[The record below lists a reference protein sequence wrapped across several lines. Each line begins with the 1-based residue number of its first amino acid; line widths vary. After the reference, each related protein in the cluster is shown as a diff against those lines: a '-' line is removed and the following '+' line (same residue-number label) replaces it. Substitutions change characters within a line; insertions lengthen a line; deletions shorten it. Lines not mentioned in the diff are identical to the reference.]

1 MNDATIW
8 RGELD
13 RSLPIEDDEQME
25 YGFLDEAMDDK
36 AVNEEGSDKDNLD
49 TETIDDDP
57 DDLDDKED

>member
-13 RSLPIEDDEQME
+13 RSLPIEEDEQME
-25 YGFLDEAMDDK
+25 YGFLDEVMDDEG
-36 AVNEEGSDKDNLD
+36 VDEEDKVNLD